1 MWKGFT
7 LSGQKEWY
15 SISAAALKGWI
26 TLSVLVVL
34 AVVGSFGWR
43 YWESHAVSKAA
54 AETLEEARYLV
65 GAVQKEQD
73 LSAFREQYDDAWNTY
88 GRARDL
94 FANDRMA
101 ESLENSRRSVA
112 LLSSIRDA
120 LKDQGSV
127 GEAHF
132 ISVAGRVEFR
142 RGEHGDWEEAR
153 SRVTL
158 REGYYVRTGDGGST
172 EIMFVDGTLYHV
184 RPGTLFLVSR
194 PRTVA
199 GTPGGRGIQM
209 RYGWLDLST
218 TNAANRVS
226 TPGADAE
233 VRQDSSATVTYE
245 EDTRSGRIA
254 AYQGAVQISSGSGLT
269 RQLKALQEVAQRGDL
284 LSEPRSIPRTP
295 QIIGP
300 RDNVE
305 VGVDPDRRLVLSW
318 QPVSG
323 ASRYE
328 LQVSRNNHFVDN
340 VVESAD
346 RQETRAT
353 LGVLGEG
360 AFLWRVRAI
369 NANGSPGEWSEA
381 RKFRAS
387 QSTPGVEGDADPPEL
402 SVLPVQTY
410 GSIFIISGTTEPGAS
425 VLVRGEP
432 AQVGADGSFTKT
444 LQVYEEGWT
453 FLDVRAKDPYGNE
466 TVRPVRVYVDSL

>member
-1 MWKGFT
+1 
-7 LSGQKEWY
+7 
-15 SISAAALKGWI
+15 LKGWI
-26 TLSVLVVL
+26 TLTVLLVVGV
-34 AVVGSFGWR
+34 AGSVAWR
-43 YWESHAVSKAA
+43 YWETHAVSKAA

-65 GAVQKEQD
+65 QAVQKEQD
-73 LSAFREQYDDAWNTY
+73 LSDFREQYDDAWNTY

-94 FANDRMA
+94 FANEQMA
-101 ESLENSRRSVA
+101 ESLENSKRAVA

-153 SRVTL
+153 SRVSL
-158 REGYYVRTGDGGST
+158 RDGYYVRTGEGGSA

-184 RPGTLFLVSR
+184 RPGTLFVVSR
-194 PRTVA
+194 SRTVA
-199 GTPGGRGIQM
+199 GTPGGRGIRM

-218 TNAANRVS
+218 SKASNRIS
-226 TPGADAE
+226 TPGAEAD
-233 VRQDSSATVTYE
+233 VRQDSAATVTYE
-245 EDTRSGRIA
+245 EDSQSGRIA
-254 AYQGAVQISSGSGLT
+254 AFEGTVQVSSGSGLS
-269 RQLKALQEVAQRGDL
+269 RQLRALQEVAQRGDRL
-284 LSEPRSIPRTP
+284 TEPRSIPRAP
-295 QIIGP
+295 QILGP

-305 VGVDPDRRLVLSW
+305 VSIDPDRPLVLTW
-318 QPVSG
+318 QPVTG

-328 LQVSRNNHFVDN
+328 LQVSRSQHFVDN
-340 VVESAD
+340 VVEATD
-346 RQETRAT
+346 RQEPRAT
-353 LGVLGEG
+353 LGVRGEG

-369 NANGSPGEWSEA
+369 NSNGSPGDWSQP
-381 RKFRAS
+381 RKFRAAQGTS
-387 QSTPGVEGDADPPEL
+387 GVEGDTEPPEL

-432 AQVGADGSFTKT
+432 AQVGADGAFTKT
-444 LQVYEEGWT
+444 LQVYDEGWT
-453 FLDVRAKDPYGNE
+453 FLDVRAKDAYGNE